1 MPTNPALLG
10 SVYACFA
17 YGMQN
22 REAPITL
29 PLVGGGEVDFLF
41 SCSLAEVAS

>member
-29 PLVGGGEVDFLF
+29 PLVGGGR
-41 SCSLAEVAS
+41 